1 MTILA
6 LVAIGL
12 VVAVLVVTDDSGRI
26 GGAIDSEQLAG
37 LVWGAGILGLV
48 IAGFWRQFA
57 AAPGRN
63 LQALLLWCGLGLAC
77 VVGYAYREP
86 LQEIQASVMGAL
98 RPGTPTIGP
107 GGTVTI
113 TRRSDGA
120 FGIDARVNGR
130 PQSFAF
136 DTGASA
142 VVLTAESA
150 EALGIQPEPGAFTT
164 RVSTANGVAY
174 AAPAFLDSIAIG
186 SITERRVPALVARPG
201 ALEDNLLGQ
210 SFLTRLAG
218 YEVRGDRL
226 ILRGR

>member
-12 VVAVLVVTDDSGRI
+12 VVAVLVATDGGRI
-26 GGAIDSEQLAG
+26 AGAIEPDQLAG
-37 LVWGAGILGLV
+37 LAWGAGILALV
-48 IAGFWRQFA
+48 VAGFWRQFA
-57 AAPGRN
+57 AAPGKN

-77 VVGYAYREP
+77 VVGYVYREP
-86 LQEIQASVMGAL
+86 LQEIQAGVMGAL
-98 RPGTPTIGP
+98 RPGTPAIGP

-113 TRRSDGA
+113 TRRSHGV
-120 FGIDARVNGR
+120 FGVDARVNGQN
-130 PQSFAF
+130 QSFAF

-150 EALGIQPEPGAFTT
+150 DALGIRPEPGAFTT

-174 AAPAFLDSIAIG
+174 AAPATLESLAVG
-186 SITERRVPALVARPG
+186 PITERRVPALVARPG
-201 ALEDNLLGQ
+201 ALDGNLLGQ